1 MIKVFKLKASTLSV
15 QASAVA
21 LGPQGI
27 KAAYIVDLD
36 PSLRGTAMPIP
47 AVQVHESIHS
57 ELGRSQAGASCL
69 HIFLLLKWCA

>member
-27 KAAYIVDLD
+27 KAACIMDLD